1 MLDSIAA
8 WFADFGSS
16 FYDNFIKDY
25 RWKYLTTGLTNTL
38 LITLGALILGIVLGF
53 LIAVVRTTHD
63 KTGRLGFL
71 NVIAKLYLTII
82 RGTPVVV

>member
-8 WFADFGSS
+8 WFVDFGNS

-38 LITLGALILGIVLGF
+38 LITLGALILGVVLG
-53 LIAVVRTTHD
+53 
-63 KTGRLGFL
+63 
-71 NVIAKLYLTII
+71 
-82 RGTPVVV
+82 P